1 MRILKK
7 IIQLGGEGFL
17 HIIPEHEEDLFYVY
31 NLLMVGDAVRA
42 KTSRKVIRETKTG
55 TVQTEKKLINLTLTV
70 CSVNYTAESE
80 IISIKGRNLEEN
92 EYLSFGQYH
101 TLKVELNQPLKI
113 SKKCW
118 ERHHLDLLRECTDVT
133 VSADVAAMVMDE
145 GVAHLCYV
153 KNNIT
158 TIKAKV
164 EKNIPKKKS
173 GSEFHSKAL
182 KDFYD
187 LCFQR
192 IINVDFS
199 KIKCFIIASPG
210 FIKDEFYEYIKEM
223 SKKEEYTKRLKGH
236 LEKFLLIKSSN
247 GYKDALSEVL
257 IDQTVMKIMGDTKA
271 IKEVR
276 MLEKFFQT
284 MKSDPDKI
292 TYGPKHVSVFL
303 CMLKKLIKLT

>member
-7 IIQLGGEGFL
+7 IIQIGGEGFL

-31 NLLMVGDAVRA
+31 NLIMVGDSVRA
-42 KTSRKVIRETKTG
+42 KTSRKVTKETKTG
-55 TVQTEKKLINLTLTV
+55 SIQTDKKLITLTLTV
-70 CSVNYTAESE
+70 CTVDYTADSE

-101 TLKVELNQPLKI
+101 TLKVELGQPLKI
-113 SKKCW
+113 FKKMW
-118 ERHHLDLLRECTDVT
+118 ERHHLELLRECTDVT

-158 TIKAKV
+158 VIKGKV

-173 GSEFHSKAL
+173 GSDYHIKLLKEF
-182 KDFYD
+182 YE
-187 LCFQR
+187 LCFQK

-199 KIKCFIIASPG
+199 KIKCFVIASPG
-210 FIKDEFYEYIKEM
+210 FFKDEFYEHVKEM
-223 SKKEEYTKRLKGH
+223 SKKEEYNKKLKGNM
-236 LEKFLLIKSSN
+236 EKFLLVKSSN

-257 IDQTVMKIMGDTKA
+257 LDETVMKVMGDTKA
-271 IKEVR
+271 INEVR
-276 MLEKFFQT
+276 MLEKFFKT
-284 MKSDPDKI
+284 MKSDPEKI
-292 TYGPKHVSVFL
+292 TYGPKHVS
-303 CMLKKLIKLT
+303 KLIL